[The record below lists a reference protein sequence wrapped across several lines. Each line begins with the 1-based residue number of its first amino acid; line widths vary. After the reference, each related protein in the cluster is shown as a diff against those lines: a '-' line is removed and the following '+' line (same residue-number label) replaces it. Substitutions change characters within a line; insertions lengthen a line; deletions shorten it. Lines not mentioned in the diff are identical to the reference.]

1 MRIKKKHIREKINPE
16 LIRKQTRDVVDAVKS
31 ELSSDDKTAVGF
43 IKSMSDTVSEDEHE
57 RAGRGIEYDV
67 RDPEVE
73 PIRHDIP
80 TKSFKNRDLK
90 HNPDLPFEG
99 VSLGDDFETSGR
111 GINFG
116 VTDPEVGEKTYID
129 RMPPSSNTIKF
140 GEKNVDGDLPFE
152 GVKPTKI
159 IEGRRIIKTMTVKDL
174 KNNGI

>member
-57 RAGRGIEYDV
+57 RTGRGIEYDV

-73 PIRHDIP
+73 PSRHDIP

-116 VTDPEVGEKTYID
+116 
-129 RMPPSSNTIKF
+129 
-140 GEKNVDGDLPFE
+140 EKNVDGDLPFE

-159 IEGRRIIKTMTVKDL
+159 IEGRRIIKSMTIKDL